1 MRSKSTI
8 RKYDTCFF
16 ERYAQL
22 VLAEFLGD
30 GYAQLVNEDRPDLQ
44 SPDGRSMGIEV
55 TRAMEQS
62 KDAARTL
69 LKEMAGVTPMQE
81 DFDDIEQIVRTGYG
95 YGLDNGK
102 YIGSRELSYWSMAL
116 PLANI
121 LESKVAK
128 VVNGFYGDFDEF
140 GLYVFSKDNLSE
152 AEVIKAYKYVM
163 RLQKYQEQKYSTL
176 YLSEINELHV
186 CNLRDGIK
194 DASRIA
200 SFGISQDLRK
210 RFFLDSLEY

>member
-1 MRSKSTI
+1 MRSKAAV

-22 VLAEFLGD
+22 VLAEFLGE
-30 GYAQLVNEDRPDLQ
+30 GYASLVNEDRPDLQ
-44 SPDGRSMGIEV
+44 SPDGSSLGIEV

-81 DFDDIEQIVRTGYG
+81 DSEDIERIVSTGYG
-95 YGLDNGK
+95 YGLGNGK
-102 YIGSRELSYWSMAL
+102 HIGARELNYWSMAL

-140 GLYVFSKDNLSE
+140 GLYVFSKDNLSD
-152 AEVIKAYKYVM
+152 AEVIKAYRYVM
-163 RLQKYQEQKYSTL
+163 RLQKYSDLRYSTL

-186 CNLRDGIK
+186 CNLRDGIT
-194 DASRIA
+194 DASRVA
-200 SFGISQDLRK
+200 SFNISPEQRK
-210 RFFLDSLEY
+210 RFFLDSLDY